1 MQTNDPMKLYL
12 SPKSIAPK
20 KTSWALMLKL
30 RSSKSRREIEG
41 FMSMWHLVGN
51 YRSKKLPILQK
62 HWMCSVPRHLYII
75 QNFKEIFAFLI
86 SFWYFHKKVFFS
98 TSNFSYFEDFNKQD
112 FLNLDYLKISYFRV
126 VWKHLKIDR
135 LVWNESFIFFKDMI
149 SSNFSAFLSS
159 NSQYSK
165 YSEFSKGNT
174 SKEYNLK
181 ECSTPFLILI

>member
-135 LVWNESFIFFKDMI
+135 LVWKFYIFQRYDFLKFLCISVFK
-149 SSNFSAFLSS
+149 FSIF
-159 NSQYSK
+159 QIFWIFKRK
-165 YSEFSKGNT
+165 YLQG
-174 SKEYNLK
+174 
-181 ECSTPFLILI
+181 I